1 MVRSKLGQRLG
12 GLIILALG
20 AGATAWVWYTA
31 LTEGYH
37 YRKAAFVFPCL
48 AVFGLAGIL
57 FPIDVDRFRAE
68 HGVEQ
73 ATSFR
78 QFPPAWKV
86 VFVLALAAGFGNCFL
101 LAF

>member
-1 MVRSKLGQRLG
+1 MFRSKLGQRLG
-12 GLIILALG
+12 GLILLAMGGGL
-20 AGATAWVWYTA
+20 TVWVWHTA
-31 LTEGYH
+31 LTEGY
-37 YRKAAFVFPCL
+37 YYGKAAFLFPCL

-57 FPIDVDRFRAE
+57 FPIDVDKFRAE

-78 QFPPAWKV
+78 QFPAAWKV